1 MHKLRQDLRAT
12 EESIRLDAEAVSDL
26 EDEKASLEPTDPRL
40 EHLSIQVERL
50 AKGLKDKAGAE
61 LALVEEIQAT
71 G

>member
-12 EESIRLDAEAVSDL
+12 EESIRLDADAVSDL
-26 EDEKASLEPTDPRL
+26 ESEKASLDPTDPRV
-40 EHLSIQVERL
+40 HQLSVQVERL

-61 LALVEEIQAT
+61 RALVEEIQAT